1 MKYKLEELIELKT
14 QGVNTTTD
22 KIKYVS
28 EGYKIVQAKNIEA
41 YSITFDEKN
50 FVSEETYSRMKE
62 NHKLH
67 KGEVL
72 YTNIGSQLGNCAI
85 YNSNEKAIITWNVMK
100 LIPKPQLISNY
111 FLCYLLNYYKPEI
124 ASLNSSSTMPFVSGK
139 VLMNFEFN
147 IPDISIQN
155 KITKI
160 LNMIDNKIKLNSKT
174 NDNLS
179 KLCMEIFNELYNT
192 IDDEYVLVEDMV
204 NFSQG
209 KQIAIEHQYLEKK
222 DGMQRFLRIVDFTN
236 NNEPKRYVKDFGER
250 YFVKSDDIIMIRY
263 GSQTCGDVVRGKE
276 GIIANNMF
284 KVIPNNNELKNYIY
298 YFLNSSKIQDYIKN
312 AQNSSTMPSINF
324 GLLNKLEIKKVKNDI
339 VDKFNR
345 VIEPIRIKRIQL
357 EEQNELLEQLRDT
370 LLPELMNG
378 KLDLDNIEGEL
389 LW

>member
-1 MKYKLEELIELKT
+1 
-14 QGVNTTTD
+14 
-22 KIKYVS
+22 
-28 EGYKIVQAKNIEA
+28 
-41 YSITFDEKN
+41 
-50 FVSEETYSRMKE
+50 
-62 NHKLH
+62 
-67 KGEVL
+67 
-72 YTNIGSQLGNCAI
+72 
-85 YNSNEKAIITWNVMK
+85 
-100 LIPKPQLISNY
+100 
-111 FLCYLLNYYKPEI
+111 
-124 ASLNSSSTMPFVSGK
+124 
-139 VLMNFEFN
+139 
-147 IPDISIQN
+147 
-155 KITKI
+155 
-160 LNMIDNKIKLNSKT
+160 MIDNKIKLNSKT